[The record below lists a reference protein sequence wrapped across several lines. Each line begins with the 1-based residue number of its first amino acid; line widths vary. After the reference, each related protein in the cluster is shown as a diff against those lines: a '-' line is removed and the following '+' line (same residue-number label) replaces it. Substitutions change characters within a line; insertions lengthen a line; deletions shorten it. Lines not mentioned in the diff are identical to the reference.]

1 MKLVIFRSYINNNNN
16 LLFLIRKSI
25 DMYISFSSD
34 FYFLSNEH
42 NYISSFSS
50 KTNSSVSSRS
60 AMSLWNWLSNWPMTF
75 FRSIHQYRWILRV
88 KNHRLASEYPCRN
101 VRKFRAS
108 KFPQKGRHIKFHFL
122 HFSNF
127 SCLPVF
133 LFFKLILWLAS
144 HLQEILSSRVQVMS
158 RWRSAEIPLCDH
170 FDCNLFSI
178 FVIA

>member
-1 MKLVIFRSYINNNNN
+1 MTCIYHSAQIFIF
-16 LLFLIRKSI
+16 FLMNTITSVHFRQRPTRRYRPDQQCHFEI
-25 DMYISFSSD
+25 DFRIGQW
-34 FYFLSNEH
+34 H
-42 NYISSFSS
+42 
-50 KTNSSVSSRS
+50 
-60 AMSLWNWLSNWPMTF
+60 F

>member
-1 MKLVIFRSYINNNNN
+1 M
-16 LLFLIRKSI
+16 
-25 DMYISFSSD
+25 
-34 FYFLSNEH
+34 FLSMDTVTIVHFRRRPTRLYRPDRQFHFEIDFR
-42 NYISSFSS
+42 ISQ
-50 KTNSSVSSRS
+50 
-60 AMSLWNWLSNWPMTF
+60 WHF